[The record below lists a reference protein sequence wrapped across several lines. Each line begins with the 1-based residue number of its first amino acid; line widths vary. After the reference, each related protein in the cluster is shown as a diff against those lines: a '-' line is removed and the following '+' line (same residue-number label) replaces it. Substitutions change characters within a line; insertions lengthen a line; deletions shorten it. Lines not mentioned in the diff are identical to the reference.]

1 MKDRFNLLI
10 FDWDGTLVDSIDWIV
25 YCVQASA
32 KKCGCATPSSQA
44 AKDIIGLSIY
54 EAAHNLFP
62 LEDLVTHQHF
72 ILHYGELLL
81 SKQTT
86 ADDLFSGVE
95 TMLAHLKQAGYQ
107 LAIASG
113 RNRVG
118 LNNAL
123 QETGIGDLFSATRCA
138 EETASKPNPLMLEE
152 IMQHIGISSERTLM
166 IGDSTHDLQMAKNAQ
181 VASIGVTCG
190 VHPANILQQYQPLFC
205 LEQTTRL
212 LEKLVG

>member
-1 MKDRFNLLI
+1 M
-10 FDWDGTLVDSIDWIV
+10 
-25 YCVQASA
+25 
-32 KKCGCATPSSQA
+32 
-44 AKDIIGLSIY
+44 LS
-54 EAAHNLFP
+54 L
-62 LEDLVTHQHF
+62 
-72 ILHYGELLL
+72 
-81 SKQTT
+81 
-86 ADDLFSGVE
+86 
-95 TMLAHLKQAGYQ
+95 LKQAGYQ

-123 QETGIGDLFSATRCA
+123 QETGTGDFFSATRCA
-138 EETASKPNPLMLEE
+138 EETASKPNPLMLNE
-152 IMQHIGISSERTLM
+152 IMQHIGISSERTLI

-205 LEQTTRL
+205 LEQTTGL